1 MLSLSVENRDM
12 KMNPD
17 AIRKTGNIPAVFY
30 GPKEP
35 TTPIVI
41 NAKEFTKM
49 WKKAGQSSVIILK
62 EGTNEHEVLIHEI
75 DVHPLSGDI
84 RHADFYVIE
93 KGKKVK
99 VSVTLIY
106 DGISP
111 AVKDKGA
118 ILVKVRREVEVEAAP
133 RDLPH
138 EIKVDISKLVEF
150 TDVVKAKDLAIPA
163 GVELK
168 IGGEEVIAS
177 ISEAKEEVE
186 EAPAAIDMSAIE
198 VEAKGKEVKEGEA
211 GAAPAADAKGD
222 EKKGEAKKEGKK

>member
-1 MLSLSVENRDM
+1 M
-12 KMNPD
+12 
-17 AIRKTGNIPAVFY
+17 
-30 GPKEP
+30 
-35 TTPIVI
+35 
-41 NAKEFTKM
+41 
-49 WKKAGQSSVIILK
+49 
-62 EGTNEHEVLIHEI
+62 IHDI
-75 DVHPLSGDI
+75 DVHPLSGDA

-99 VSVTLIY
+99 VSVKLVY
-106 DGISP
+106 EGISP

-138 EIKVDISKLVEF
+138 EIKVDISKLVEY
-150 TDVVKAKDLAIPA
+150 TDVIKAKDLNISS

-168 IGGEEVIAS
+168 IGADEIIAS

-186 EAPAAIDMSAIE
+186 EKPAAIDMSAIE

-211 GAAPAADAKGD
+211 GAADAKSADAKKD
-222 EKKGEAKKEGKK
+222 AKKEEKK

>member
-1 MLSLSVENRDM
+1 MLTLNVEKRDM
-12 KMNPD
+12 KVNPE
-17 AIRKTGNIPAVFY
+17 AIRKNGSIPAVFY
-30 GPKEP
+30 GPKEAS
-35 TTPIVI
+35 TPIIV
-41 NAKEFTKM
+41 NAKDFTKT

-62 EGTNEHEVLIHEI
+62 EGNTEHEVLIHDI
-75 DVHPLSGDI
+75 DVHPLSGDA

-99 VSVTLIY
+99 VSVKLVY
-106 DGISP
+106 EGISP

-138 EIKVDISKLVEF
+138 EIKVDISKLVEY
-150 TDVVKAKDLAIPA
+150 TDVIKAKDLNISS

-168 IGGEEVIAS
+168 IGADEIIAS

-186 EAPAAIDMSAIE
+186 EKPAAIDMSAIE

-211 GAAPAADAKGD
+211 GAADAKSADAKKD
-222 EKKGEAKKEGKK
+222 AKKEEKK